1 MARLRWM
8 QNARTGIK
16 GTSITEPLVTEEDT
30 ENIKLNSRTYT
41 TASGDRTAVQI
52 KPNQA
57 ITGTAGMTGLEVSP
71 RFTDACAG
79 SKLVGIMSNPDL
91 KGSSGNLSSVVRC
104 YEAKFDG
111 GTGRTVAGSAY
122 SLDAMTANEATITG
136 GCFVIGVSAAGG
148 GGTGWTGFI
157 RASASGAGG
166 VTVSSDGMFKDPETN
181 TEAGYIV
188 IRVGTTDY
196 EVPFYAK
203 A

>member
-1 MARLRWM
+1 MSRLRWM

-16 GTSITEPLVTEEDT
+16 GTSLTEPLVTEKDT

-91 KGSSGNLSSVVRC
+91 KGSSGDLSSVIRC

-111 GTGRTVAGSAY
+111 GTGRTVTGAAY
-122 SLDAMTANEATITG
+122 ALDAMTANEATISG
-136 GCFVIGVSAAGG
+136 GCFVIGVEAAGG
-148 GGTGWTGFI
+148 GGTGWTGFL

-166 VTVSSDGMFKDPETN
+166 VTVGTDGMGKDPEGTA
-181 TEAGYIV
+181 EDGYIT
-188 IRVGTTDY
+188 IYVGETEY
-196 EVPFYAK
+196 QIPFWAK
-203 A
+203 S